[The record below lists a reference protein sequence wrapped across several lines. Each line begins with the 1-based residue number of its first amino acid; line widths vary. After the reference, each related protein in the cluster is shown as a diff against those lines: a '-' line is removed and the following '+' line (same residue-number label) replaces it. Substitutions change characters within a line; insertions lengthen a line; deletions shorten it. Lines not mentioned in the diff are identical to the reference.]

1 MLVLGDSYEQ
11 VTQPFLS
18 LGVHEVDSL
27 ILRNYDDSFDLR
39 NYIVEN
45 GYDTVIVCYAQFMIG
60 AHDNPNSANY
70 RMFSFE

>member
-1 MLVLGDSYEQ
+1 MLGDSYAQ

-27 ILRNYDDSFDLR
+27 ILRNCKDSFDLKD
-39 NYIVEN
+39 YIIEN
-45 GYDTVIVCYAQFMIG
+45 GYDTVVICYAQFMIG
-60 AHDNPNSANY
+60 AHDNPSSANY